1 MDARQHIIREAI
13 EEQKQ
18 IFGMENPDKQWI
30 LTSWDSWE
38 KNPYYSG
45 PDQRHPED
53 DSEYR

>member
-38 KNPYYSG
+38 KNPCYSG

>member
-18 IFGMENPDKQWI
+18 IFGMENPHEQWI